1 MTAPARHLHQGPRPL
16 RGPSPAVRRRR
27 ALVGVGTTVILLL
40 AGVVAVWS
48 ARGEPSPVA
57 SRAPSPVASSAPS
70 PVASSGASRAPS
82 AAAAPPPTKAAAS
95 PAPPPVRSAAPTT
108 GPVGP
113 NPPPAGRDDV
123 FSATSRVLIPVAV
136 QSQLPLLP
144 NGCEVTSLS
153 MLLTAAGTPVD
164 RAVLAKEQPTDATQ
178 PTFSG
183 ARGNL
188 AGIAT
193 WGDPEDNFV
202 GNVAGTYGYAIYHRP
217 LAKLLDSK
225 LPGRAKDLTGGSFS
239 DVVRQVDSGT
249 PVLLWGTTTS
259 RPTDQWVT
267 WNGPHGPVRATFQ
280 EHAVL
285 LVGHT
290 ANKLIINN
298 PLSGVQETVD
308 PEPFIAAWR
317 QLGRQAL
324 TVTPA

>member
-1 MTAPARHLHQGPRPL
+1 MF
-16 RGPSPAVRRRR
+16 
-27 ALVGVGTTVILLL
+27 
-40 AGVVAVWS
+40 
-48 ARGEPSPVA
+48 
-57 SRAPSPVASSAPS
+57 
-70 PVASSGASRAPS
+70 S
-82 AAAAPPPTKAAAS
+82 AA
-95 PAPPPVRSAAPTT
+95 
-108 GPVGP
+108 
-113 NPPPAGRDDV
+113 
-123 FSATSRVLIPVAV
+123 SRVLIPVAV
-136 QSQLPLLP
+136 KSQLPLLP

-164 RAVLAKEQPTDATQ
+164 QAVLAKEQPTDATQ

-183 ARGNL
+183 ALGNL
-188 AGIAT
+188 TGIAT

-202 GNVAGTYGYAIYHRP
+202 GNVAGNVAGGYGYAIYHRP

-225 LPGRAKDLTGGSFS
+225 LPGRAKDLTGSSFA

-249 PVLLWGTTTS
+249 PVLLWGTTTL

-290 ANKLIINN
+290 ANTLIINN

-324 TVTPA
+324 TVTPG

>member
-1 MTAPARHLHQGPRPL
+1 MTAPARHLHQGSRPPL
-16 RGPSPAVRRRR
+16 KGPSAAVRRRR
-27 ALVGVGTTVILLL
+27 ALVGVGTTVILLI
-40 AGVVAVWS
+40 AGVVTVRS
-48 ARGEPSPVA
+48 ARGEPT
-57 SRAPSPVASSAPS
+57 PVASSAPS

-82 AAAAPPPTKAAAS
+82 TAAAPPPPTKAAAS
-95 PAPPPVRSAAPTT
+95 PAPSPVRSAAPTT

-123 FSATSRVLIPVAV
+123 FSATGRVLIPVAV

-164 RAVLAKEQPTDATQ
+164 QAVLAKEQPTDATQ

-183 ARGNL
+183 ARDNL
-188 AGIAT
+188 TGIAT

-202 GNVAGTYGYAIYHRP
+202 GNVAGTYGYAIFHRP

-225 LPGRAKDLTGGSFS
+225 LPGRAKDLTGSSFS

-249 PVLLWGTTTS
+249 PVLLWSTTTS